1 MLKDYSLTNL
11 LPSHGELYYLK
22 DFLEHPDDLMESV
35 LREISWRDDKITM
48 FGKQMSQPRKV
59 AWYGEKDICYT
70 YSGIKMFANYWSPTL
85 KLLQLQLSKQTGHT
99 FNSVLV
105 NLYRNGEDYMSWH
118 SDDEA
123 ELGSNPVIASL
134 SLGASRDILFRS
146 KSDRSNKL
154 KLQLENGSLLLM
166 QGEIQTY
173 WQHMLPKRKRVQ
185 GARLNL
191 TFRKINC

>member
-1 MLKDYSLTNL
+1 
-11 LPSHGELYYLK
+11 
-22 DFLEHPDDLMESV
+22 
-35 LREISWRDDKITM
+35 
-48 FGKQMSQPRKV
+48 
-59 AWYGEKDICYT
+59 
-70 YSGIKMFANYWSPTL
+70 
-85 KLLQLQLSKQTGHT
+85 
-99 FNSVLV
+99 
-105 NLYRNGEDYMSWH
+105 MSWH